1 MSQNPSAND
10 DSRAR
15 LMLVRQLWRELQASR
30 KDPVKCRGLT
40 ERIRRE
46 SELVWQERDPRTRES

>member
-1 MSQNPSAND
+1 MPQNPSAND

-15 LMLVRQLWRELQASR
+15 LMLVRQLWRELQATR
-30 KDPVKCRGLT
+30 NDPIKYRGLS

-46 SELVWQERDPRTRES
+46 SERLWQDAPKRES